1 MEAKY
6 KIKSSVGN
14 GYEFEGKYFT
24 VKQAQRLA
32 DKQAKARNA
41 LDFAGKRTY
50 WQRLADKQAKA
61 RNALDFAGKRTYW
74 QGVVSIVT
82 PDVSLKDETYFR
94 VNLAGK

>member
-14 GYEFEGKYFT
+14 GYDYEGKYFT

-32 DKQAKARNA
+32 DKEAKACNV
-41 LDFAGKRTY
+41 LDFAGKR
-50 WQRLADKQAKA
+50 
-61 RNALDFAGKRTYW
+61 NYW

>member
-14 GYEFEGKYFT
+14 GYDYEGKYFT

-41 LDFAGKRTY
+41 LDFT
-50 WQRLADKQAKA
+50 D
-61 RNALDFAGKRTYW
+61 KRTYW
-74 QGVVSIVT
+74 QGIVSIVT
-82 PDVSLKDETYFR
+82 PDISLKDETYFR
-94 VNLAGK
+94 INLAGK

>member
-6 KIKSSVGN
+6 KIKSSVGD

-24 VKQAQRLA
+24 AKQAQRIA

-41 LDFAGKRTY
+41 VDFADKR
-50 WQRLADKQAKA
+50 
-61 RNALDFAGKRTYW
+61 NYW
-74 QGVVSIVT
+74 QGIVAIVT

-94 VNLAGK
+94 INLAGK

>member
-32 DKQAKARNA
+32 DKQAKARNV
-41 LDFAGKRTY
+41 LDFAGKRNY
-50 WQRLADKQAKA
+50 WQ
-61 RNALDFAGKRTYW
+61 GKRTYW
-74 QGVVSIVT
+74 QGIVSIVT

-94 VNLAGK
+94 INLAGK

>member
-50 WQRLADKQAKA
+50 WQ
-61 RNALDFAGKRTYW
+61 
-74 QGVVSIVT
+74 GVVSIVT

-94 VNLAGK
+94 INLAGK